1 MSIFLAIFKHC
12 ESFFFRLEHIA
23 KAKTSDALSKLMSL
37 QATEAILVQ
46 VDENKTIKSERS
58 VPVDLVH
65 RGDIIK
71 VLPGAKVPVDGRVV
85 NGKSSCD
92 EV

>member
-1 MSIFLAIFKHC
+1 MNP
-12 ESFFFRLEHIA
+12 FFSRLEHIA

>member
-1 MSIFLAIFKHC
+1 
-12 ESFFFRLEHIA
+12 
-23 KAKTSDALSKLMSL
+23 MSL

-92 EV
+92 EVWVFGTFEMTNTLV